1 MRTRRG
7 MRAIKTG
14 QVRVNL
20 AVTQYDDFVQDA
32 PQLLA
37 QAHPRVGETLKT
49 GRRKLARVSV
59 RGSLEMRRDG
69 AEVP

>member
-1 MRTRRG
+1 

-20 AVTQYDDFVQDA
+20 AVVQYDDFVQDA

-49 GRRKLARVSV
+49 CRRKLARVSV

-69 AEVP
+69 SEIP